1 MNFEKKMSCQVCF
14 NAYDHSFNK
23 PYSLS
28 SCSHTICWSC
38 LNLNKSNHCQ
48 ICNKH
53 FSNKHINSAL
63 LEFISISCNDI
74 LKAEVMKS
82 INEISLILVTLDEK
96 RSIQI
101 EKYEDI
107 FKSVSLINSIS
118 NQVDQSKLDQYL
130 NSLEVNLKHKLVS
143 SQIEDDINTQI
154 LYKRNLI
161 DKDML
166 SKEKL
171 FSFNEEIL
179 LAKVPLNDLA
189 DQIDKFEL
197 KLDINCSQ
205 IKLLVS

>member
-1 MNFEKKMSCQVCF
+1 
-14 NAYDHSFNK
+14 
-23 PYSLS
+23 L
-28 SCSHTICWSC
+28 
-38 LNLNKSNHCQ
+38 
-48 ICNKH
+48 
-53 FSNKHINSAL
+53 
-63 LEFISISCNDI
+63 
-74 LKAEVMKS
+74 KS

-118 NQVDQSKLDQYL
+118 NQVEQSKLDQYL
-130 NSLEVNLKHKLVS
+130 NSLEVNLKHKLVT

>member
-1 MNFEKKMSCQVCF
+1 MSCQVCF
-14 NAYDHSFNK
+14 NAYDHSLNK

-38 LNLNKSNHCQ
+38 LNLNKLDHCL

-53 FSNKHINSAL
+53 FNNKHINSAL
-63 LEFISISCNDI
+63 LEFISISSNDI
-74 LKAEVMKS
+74 LKAEVLKS
-82 INEISLILVTLDEK
+82 INEISQILVNLDKK
-96 RSIQI
+96 RSKQI

-107 FKSVSLINSIS
+107 FKSVSLINNKL
-118 NQVDQSKLDQYL
+118 NQVEQLKLDEYL
-130 NSLEVNLKHKLVS
+130 NSLEFNLKHKLVS

-166 SKEKL
+166 SKGKL
-171 FSFNEEIL
+171 FSFKEEIL
-179 LAKVPLNDLA
+179 LAKAPLNDLA
-189 DQIDKFEL
+189 DRIDKFEL
-197 KLDINCSQ
+197 KVDINCSQ